1 MFRIYKLLPLKYLAT
16 IAGLLV
22 LVITFSCK
30 KESNPPEMNLVVFP
44 SVGSV
49 NTQMTIDATDCKDQ
63 EDSSSDLVIRID
75 WENDG
80 VWDSDWTN
88 EKIHTQSYPEQGEYT
103 VRVDVKD
110 TQGETATY
118 NETLTITNSDHMVP
132 AQSPFS
138 YNVGIN
144 YDSWKEGRKRRNIYD
159 DLDEIV
165 KHFKLI
171 KTYYGA
177 GVGTTNVVID
187 PTMDSVINYVINHSS
202 EELEL
207 VMGTNESSLAY
218 NYYGDW
224 KEGYMVKKTYTDE
237 WVQVIINAFE
247 SKENVKKY
255 LKAIMLGNEIDAN
268 GPADTSIHFN
278 DYYESWIPKAFDNL
292 KASLNEAGL
301 QDIPV
306 STIIANY
313 PSNQT
318 ANVVARKSTEYVT
331 NNWASTWNS
340 GIPFVLFNQYTADSG
355 KSVDYGPVINYF
367 ESVDSELSGKPSV
380 YVGETGYSEEF
391 TLDNEIKVIDQIFS
405 WLGSQH
411 NKNKL
416 TVPLFV
422 FQAYD
427 RPAKRHTQRK
437 MGVFEDDGQN
447 KPVGLKKGLVI
458 PDWVSKKKGQ

>member
-1 MFRIYKLLPLKYLAT
+1 MIHLFKVQKIRRIGVFASVIALMLA
-16 IAGLLV
+16 AA
-22 LVITFSCK
+22 CK
-30 KESNPPEMNLVVFP
+30 KDSNPPELNLVVFP

-49 NTQMTIDATDCKDQ
+49 NTTINVDATDCTDQ
-63 EDSSSDLVIRID
+63 EDAASELMIRVD
-75 WENDG
+75 WEADG
-80 VWDSDWTN
+80 IWDTDWTK
-88 EKIHTQSYPEQGEYT
+88 EKIHSQLYDKEGEYN

-110 TQGETATY
+110 TQGETSTY
-118 NETLTITNSDHMVP
+118 NETLTITNSHHLAPV
-132 AQSPFS
+132 QSPFS

-144 YDSWKEGRKRRNIYD
+144 YDSWKEGRNSRNIYND
-159 DLDEIV
+159 MDEIV

-187 PTMDSVINYVINHSS
+187 PTMDSVINYIVAHSAD
-202 EELEL
+202 ELEL

-218 NYYGDW
+218 NHYGDW
-224 KEGYMVKKTYTDE
+224 KEGYMCTKSYTDE
-237 WVQVIINAFE
+237 WVQMIINAFE
-247 SKENVKKY
+247 TKDNLKKH

-292 KASLNEAGL
+292 KASLADAGL
-301 QDIPV
+301 HDIPV

-318 ANVVARKSTEYVT
+318 ANVVARKSTAYVA
-331 NNWASTWNS
+331 NNWSSNWNS
-340 GIPFVLFNQYTADSG
+340 GTPFVLFNQYTADSG
-355 KSVDYGPVINYF
+355 KSVDYGPVIKYF
-367 ESVDSELSGKPSV
+367 ESVDSELSGTPAV
-380 YVGETGYSEEF
+380 YVGETGYSAEF
-391 TLDNEIKVIDQIFS
+391 TLANEIKVINQVFS
-405 WLGSQH
+405 WLGSQY

-427 RPAKRHTQRK
+427 RPAKMHTQRK
-437 MGVFEDDGQN
+437 MGVFEDDSQN

-458 PDWVSKKKGQ
+458 PDWVSKKKG

>member
-1 MFRIYKLLPLKYLAT
+1 MKSIFNLYKVSRLG
-16 IAGLLV
+16 IILLV
-22 LVITFSCK
+22 LVVVIVSGCK
-30 KESNPPEMNLVVFP
+30 KNSNPPELNLVVFP

-49 NTQMTIDATDCKDQ
+49 NTEIYIDATDCTDQ
-63 EDSSSDLVIRID
+63 EDAGSDLMIRVD

-80 VWDSDWTN
+80 IWDTDWTN
-88 EKIHTQSYPEQGEYT
+88 EKVHSQFYEEEGEHNI
-103 VRVDVKD
+103 RVDIKD
-110 TQGETATY
+110 TQGETSTY
-118 NETLTITNSDHMVP
+118 NETLTITNSHHIVP

-144 YDSWKEGRKRRNIYD
+144 YDSWKEGRKGRNIYN

-177 GVGTTNVVID
+177 GVGTSNVVID
-187 PTMDSVINYVINHSS
+187 PTMDSVIKYVITHSAD
-202 EELEL
+202 ELEL

-218 NYYGDW
+218 NHYGDW
-224 KEGYMVKKTYTDE
+224 KEGYMCTKAYTDE

-247 SKENVKKY
+247 TKENMKKH

-268 GPADTSIHFN
+268 GPSDTSIHFN
-278 DYYESWIPKAFDNL
+278 DYYETWIPKAFDNL
-292 KASLNEAGL
+292 KASLADAGL

-318 ANVVARKSTEYVT
+318 ANVVARKSTAYVA
-331 NNWASTWNS
+331 NNWSSTWNS
-340 GIPFVLFNQYTADSG
+340 GAPFVLFNQYTADSG
-355 KSVDYGPVINYF
+355 KSVDYGPVIKYF
-367 ESVDSELSGKPSV
+367 ESVESELSGTPTV
-380 YVGETGYSEEF
+380 YVGETGYSAEF
-391 TLDNEIKVIDQIFS
+391 TLENEIKVINQVFS
-405 WLGSQH
+405 WLGSQY

-427 RPAKRHTQRK
+427 RPAKIHTQRK
-437 MGVFEDDGQN
+437 MGVFEDDSQN
-447 KPVGLKKGLVI
+447 KPSGLKKGLVI
-458 PDWVSKKKGQ
+458 PDWVYKKKG